1 MAEIQ
6 HASTIVDMLV
16 DIAAT
21 IRASE
26 VTANTDFRGASR
38 PYVMEKIHAVEN
50 ELRVMKKQVKQNG

>member
-21 IRASE
+21 IRASQI
-26 VTANTDFRGASR
+26 TDNTDFRGASR
-38 PYVMEKIHAVEN
+38 PYVLEKIHAVEN
-50 ELRVMKKQVKQNG
+50 ELRIMKGQVNRNG